1 MTTEELK
8 KRISDI
14 ETPELIKLHELNQNY
29 EIQILKIKTNKEI
42 AFEKYRQKVNILLIE
57 NGYETEDSNE

>member
-8 KRISDI
+8 RRISDI
-14 ETPELIKLHELNQNY
+14 DTTELIHLHELNQNY
-29 EIQILKIKTNKEI
+29 DIQILKIKTNKEI